1 MKYHFVRSAVGMVA
15 GLGTAI
21 VVMVNCSVHP
31 DTIRWVTY
39 SLAPIM
45 TILVVIDQ
53 TRLESSF
60 FGELPSEESST
71 DESFSEGNALSQSEA
86 APQQT
91 TLQTLNQT
99 LGKMCNRRN
108 FYRVVKGTIGLS
120 ALALIAMLL
129 LYVSVDPNVNRLL
142 PRSAIAG
149 SPLVTVGVYL
159 LVRPRV
165 DQIVAS

>member
-71 DESFSEGNALSQSEA
+71 DESFSEGNSPSQSRA
-86 APQQT
+86 APQET
-91 TLQTLNQT
+91 TLQTT
-99 LGKMCNRRN
+99 LEEMCNRRN

-120 ALALIAMLL
+120 VLALIAMLL

-142 PRSAIAG
+142 ARSAIAG